1 MLSDQN
7 YMIQGSKG
15 MSVEIP
21 NESLYVKVIDGSLE
35 NGTVRVVANIAFRVP
50 VSALKEVR

>member
-1 MLSDQN
+1 
-7 YMIQGSKG
+7 MIQGSKG